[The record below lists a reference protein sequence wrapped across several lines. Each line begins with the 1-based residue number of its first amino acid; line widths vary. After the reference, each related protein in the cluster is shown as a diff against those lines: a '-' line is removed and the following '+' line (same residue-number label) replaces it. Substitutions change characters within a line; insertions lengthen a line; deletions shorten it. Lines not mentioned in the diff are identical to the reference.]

1 MRQVGQ
7 LSSESHARRF
17 VAWLTT
23 QQIDSSLD
31 QDGNDWTIW
40 VRDEDKLDEARTAL
54 QEFSSDPTN
63 ARYAQAEKQA
73 EALRREYEAKRE
85 QSRRNQVQMRDR
97 WGSAGERSKRTPV
110 VLAAIVFSAAVF
122 LLDFLMPTVGR
133 PLTASLAFSDPISR
147 PELRQQLSEW
157 GDSGGVAH
165 RQALTWHFIRTGQV
179 WRIFTPM
186 FLHGSI
192 LHLVFNMYMLNA
204 IGAPIENRYGSL
216 RMLLLMLFLAAV
228 SSAAQASFE
237 DWRFVGMSGVVYG
250 LLGFAWIRSTY
261 DPDSRLH
268 IDPGTVFILLLFFF
282 IFIVIDL
289 PVFRSSIGSVLPF
302 RVANWAHGGGLVAG
316 MALGFPWLKYLRAKR
331 G

>member
-7 LSSESHARRF
+7 LTSESDARRF

-23 QQIDSSLD
+23 QQIDSLFD
-31 QDGNDWTIW
+31 KDGSSWLIW
-40 VRDEDKLDEARTAL
+40 VRDEDQLDEARTAL
-54 QEFSSDPTN
+54 QEFASDPGN

-73 EALRREYEAKRE
+73 ESLRRESEAKRE

-97 WGSAGERSKRTPV
+97 WGSAGERSRRTPV
-110 VLAAIVFSAAVF
+110 VIAAIAISVAVF
-122 LLDFLMPTVGR
+122 LLEFFLPTVGR
-133 PLTASLAFSDPISR
+133 PIVGYLAFSDPLSR
-147 PELRQQLSEW
+147 PELHRSESD
-157 GDSGGVAH
+157 GAAH
-165 RQALTWHFIRTGQV
+165 RQELSWHFIRTGQV

-228 SSAAQASFE
+228 SSAAQAWFE

-250 LLGFAWIRSTY
+250 LLGFAWMRSTY
-261 DPDSRLH
+261 DPDSQLY
-268 IDPGTVFILLLFFF
+268 IDPGTVFILLLFFV

-289 PVFRSSIGSVLPF
+289 PIFQSSFGNVLPF
-302 RVANWAHGGGLVAG
+302 RVANWAHGGGLLAG
-316 MALGFPWLKYLRAKR
+316 MVLGFPWLKYLRAKR